1 MCETLNKIEQICT
14 DDNPH
19 SKGVKLLASLVDDR
33 IKIIH
38 NNDKKI
44 TELLENLLTRFDN
57 LDRHQ
62 QELQK
67 EINRNFVERSE
78 CPVWQKKDD
87 VIFYTT
93 FRKRHPFI
101 FFSSVVG
108 MITSSLFLLKDN
120 IIDNLNQIKKLIFNL
135 F

>member
-1 MCETLNKIEQICT
+1 MYETLNKIEQICT
-14 DDNPH
+14 DDNPQN
-19 SKGVKLLASLVDDR
+19 KGIKLLASLVDDK
-33 IKIIH
+33 IKMLN

-44 TELLENLLTRFDN
+44 TELLENLLTKFDN
-57 LDRHQ
+57 LDGQH

-67 EINRNFVERSE
+67 EINRSFVERSE
-78 CPVWQKKDD
+78 CPVWQKRDN

-93 FRKRHPFI
+93 FKKRHPII

-108 MITSSLFLLKDN
+108 MITSGLFLLKDN
-120 IIDNLNQIKKLIFNL
+120 IVDNLNQIKKLIFNL